1 MDDNPITILLADDHT
16 VVRQGMVKLLE
27 GEKNLKVIGEARDG
41 REAVSK
47 AEQLRPNV
55 VLMDISMPLL
65 NGIEATR
72 QIKKISPQTKVVI
85 LSMHS
90 HDRFIGELLTLG
102 ASGYLVK
109 DSTGADIIMAIN
121 SAMKG
126 DTYLSPSI
134 SRMVI
139 ENYVSQKKVK
149 SSREEL
155 YSKLSNREREVFQM
169 IAEGRSTKEI
179 SQILFV
185 SISTVKTHRS
195 HIMEKLQM
203 EGITLVMVEHRLREL
218 FHLTNR
224 VIVLNFGCKIAEG
237 TSEEVMEHKEVREA
251 YFGSEGVYGYA

>member
-1 MDDNPITILLADDHT
+1 MSDHLITILLADDHT
-16 VVRQGMVKLLE
+16 VVRQGMIKLLE
-27 GEKNLKVIGEARDG
+27 GEENLKVIGEAKDG
-41 REAVSK
+41 REAVTK
-47 AEQLRPNV
+47 VEQLKPNV

-72 QIKKISPQTKVVI
+72 QIKRISPQTKVII

-109 DSTGADIIMAIN
+109 DSTGADIIKAIN
-121 SAMKG
+121 AAMKG

-139 ENYVSQKKVK
+139 ENYVSLKKVK

-195 HIMEKLQM
+195 HIMDKLQLGNLSQLIQFAIELGIVEVVRTEM
-203 EGITLVMVEHRLREL
+203 EGGLE
-218 FHLTNR
+218 
-224 VIVLNFGCKIAEG
+224 
-237 TSEEVMEHKEVREA
+237 
-251 YFGSEGVYGYA
+251 Y

>member
-1 MDDNPITILLADDHT
+1 MSDNCITILLADDHT

-41 REAVSK
+41 RDAVSK
-47 AEQLRPNV
+47 VEQLRPDV

-72 QIKKISPQTKVVI
+72 QIKKIRQQTRVII

-90 HDRFIGELLTLG
+90 HDRFVGELLTLG

-121 SAMKG
+121 AAMKG
-126 DTYLSPSI
+126 DTYLSPTI

-139 ENYVSQKKVK
+139 ENYVSLKKVK
-149 SSREEL
+149 STREEL

-195 HIMEKLQM
+195 HIMDKLQLGNLSQLIQFAIELGIVEVARTDM
-203 EGITLVMVEHRLREL
+203 EGALE
-218 FHLTNR
+218 
-224 VIVLNFGCKIAEG
+224 
-237 TSEEVMEHKEVREA
+237 
-251 YFGSEGVYGYA
+251 Y

>member
-1 MDDNPITILLADDHT
+1 MSDNQITILLADDHT
-16 VVRQGMVKLLE
+16 VVRQGMIKLLE
-27 GEKNLKVIGEARDG
+27 GEENLKVIGEAKDG
-41 REAVSK
+41 REAVTK
-47 AEQLRPNV
+47 VEQLKPNV

-72 QIKKISPQTKVVI
+72 QIKRISPQTKVII

-109 DSTGADIIMAIN
+109 DSTGADIIKAIN
-121 SAMKG
+121 AAMKG

-139 ENYVSQKKVK
+139 ENYVSLKKVK

-195 HIMEKLQM
+195 HIMDKLQLGNLSQLIQFAIELGIVEVVRTEM
-203 EGITLVMVEHRLREL
+203 EGALE
-218 FHLTNR
+218 
-224 VIVLNFGCKIAEG
+224 
-237 TSEEVMEHKEVREA
+237 
-251 YFGSEGVYGYA
+251 Y